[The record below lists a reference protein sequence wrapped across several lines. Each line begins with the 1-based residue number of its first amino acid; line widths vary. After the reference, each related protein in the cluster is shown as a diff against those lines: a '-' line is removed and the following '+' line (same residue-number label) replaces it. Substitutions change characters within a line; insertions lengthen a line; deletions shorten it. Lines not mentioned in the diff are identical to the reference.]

1 MSELP
6 PLHEAVPLAAFRAA
20 HGLDER
26 FSLAH
31 LDPKDF
37 DGLGSAAG
45 ITFAH
50 FWEPILAA
58 LRPLTALPDEAALRR
73 AAQLAIDTFEQTLAA
88 LNDHVK
94 LTPEQA
100 EFAVAGFADLLWQ
113 CVYALLDVRQTPDLA
128 TVIDQF
134 IAASLHRASLP
145 QTIVAGGTTWQVTS
159 VATLYGRVGL
169 LVERDNQ
176 RWLVADGVYTCPMA
190 QVMTRL
196 VLATAR
202 SLQARFSPL
211 ATRPHP
217 TKDGS

>member
-1 MSELP
+1 MSKLP
-6 PLHEAVPLAAFRAA
+6 PLSEAVPLAAFRAA

-26 FSLAH
+26 FGLAQ

-37 DGLGSAAG
+37 DGLGSAVG

-58 LRPLTALPDEAALRR
+58 QRLTPTLPDEAALRR

-88 LNDHVK
+88 LNAQVK

-100 EFAVAGFADLLWQ
+100 EFAVAGFADLLWA
-113 CVYALLDVRQTPDLA
+113 CVYALLDARQAPDLEA
-128 TVIDQF
+128 CVEAS

-145 QTIVAGGTTWQVTS
+145 RTITLGGVAWQVTS

-169 LVERDNQ
+169 LVERDGQ
-176 RWLVADGVYTCPMA
+176 RWLVADSAYTCPMA

-202 SLQARFSPL
+202 SLQARYSPL
-211 ATRPHP
+211 QRPQP